1 MQRHTLAYVRLR
13 ATRSTASS
21 TSSGVGS
28 LLALA
33 RSLGAPLAFAGGLY
47 MIYCLDRKIGVLNGK
62 LTASVLDDKLDA
74 LCQTVDR
81 KFNELDVKFEEH
93 DVKFDRKFKEHDAK
107 LDAIIELLYRAFPAL
122 HGDPASDSD
131 FGTVTVVEA
140 DGKLFLLSC
149 ANVLLHTDVLSGSI
163 KLRLPEGFRA
173 RCVLLRT
180 AYIDGG
186 ETPAE
191 ADVCLVE
198 VEPLDAV
205 SRFKAVHLPTA
216 TPTVKVGTAVGGVS
230 NTSGE
235 CHGRVVKLIDGVPIM
250 QGVASPGTCGTL
262 LFAASDSPVG
272 LLSGLDPESTAAL
285 PTSLSGVAAFAR
297 DLVRSMDCQRYL
309 VAPLPGSAEIAGAAP
324 VPISQPTVEPAAL
337 VRVGV
342 ATDGSTL
349 QLPPWLATRA
359 VSRARATKNLILI

>member
-1 MQRHTLAYVRLR
+1 M
-13 ATRSTASS
+13 
-21 TSSGVGS
+21 GS
-28 LLALA
+28 LKALA
-33 RSLGAPLAFAGGLY
+33 RSLGAPLAFTGGLY
-47 MIYCLDRKIGVLNGK
+47 MIYRLDRSVGVLDRSVGVLDRSVGLLDGK
-62 LTASVLDDKLDA
+62 LGA

-81 KFNELDVKFEEH
+81 KFKELDVKFEEH
-93 DVKFDRKFKEHDAK
+93 DVKFDRKFKEHDLK
-107 LDAIIELLYRAFPAL
+107 FDALIDLLHRALPAIQAL
-122 HGDPASDSD
+122 HGDPACVVDDPD
-131 FGTVTVVEA
+131 FDTVTVVEA

-149 ANVLLHTDVLSGSI
+149 AHVLLHTDVLRGSI

-180 AYIDGG
+180 AYIDEG

-205 SRFKAVHLPTA
+205 RRFNAVHLPTA
-216 TPTVKVGTAVGGVS
+216 TPTVKVGTAVGGVP
-230 NTSGE
+230 NNSGE

-250 QGVASPGTCGTL
+250 QSVASPGTSGTL

-272 LLSGLDPESTAAL
+272 LLSGIDPESTAL
-285 PTSLSGVAAFAR
+285 PTSLSDVAAFAR
-297 DLVRSMDCQRYL
+297 ELARSMDRKRYQ

-324 VPISQPTVEPAAL
+324 VPIGEPTVEPAAL

-342 ATDGSTL
+342 AADGSTL

-359 VSRARATKNLILI
+359 VSRARATKNLVLI